1 MKKLAQHLLS
11 TNYLLLATLVLL
23 LTSFIFT
30 KTVWAAPINRGG
42 TWFVQPPAAW
52 QQTTFGTPAEEMSG
66 EKYGVFV
73 MTNVANTI
81 IAAAGGV
88 ETQVQTPTG
97 MIKQHQG
104 GAIQILAGL
113 TGTLYVTPPAS
124 SIEYLADLGQNL
136 GIVKPAYAQGIG
148 FKAFSPVLKLW
159 KAFRD
164 IAYLGFVVI
173 FVFIGFMIMFRR
185 RIDPRTVVTV
195 QEALPRIV
203 VTLLLITFS
212 YAIAGLLVDS
222 SEFLTRLI
230 GSTLNKNEFIAVKGS
245 ATDQQAALNKLYA
258 SNIFELVNPLR
269 NVDQLMAALGTAN
282 IPLVSDLKN
291 IPILGDLTIRLI
303 FILAG
308 IFIMFKIFFALIGP
322 YVSIILSI
330 IFAPFILLL
339 GAIPGSSGGL
349 TSWLRDLLSK
359 ILVFPATFAMLAMA
373 AILKGSAT
381 TPSTLFPGGNAD
393 WGVTGNYTIGWAP
406 ATIGAWGNV
415 VGDLVAFGI
424 LFTIPHV
431 VEIVQSAF
439 QVKPQPWQG
448 AAGAE
453 LKGAAGRLPII
464 GGLISGAMG

>member
-1 MKKLAQHLLS
+1 MLMKFSAKKLIFI
-11 TNYLLLATLVLL
+11 ATLLF
-23 LTSFIFT
+23 LTATFT
-30 KTVWAAPINRGG
+30 KTIFGAATNTGG
-42 TWFVQPPAAW
+42 SWFVQPPDAW
-52 QQTTFGTPAEEMSG
+52 SQKVFQTTDQG
-66 EKYGVFV
+66 EVFQERYV
-73 MTNVANTI
+73 LSIVTNIENSI
-81 IAAAGGV
+81 IAAVGG
-88 ETQVQTPTG
+88 TQVQIAQGPNG
-97 MIKQHQG
+97 PIYAYEG
-104 GAIQILAGL
+104 GAMNILAGL
-113 TGTLYVTPPAS
+113 TSTLYTTSPAS
-124 SIEYLADLGQNL
+124 SVEYLADVGQNL
-136 GIVKPAYAQGIG
+136 GIVKPAYAQGLG
-148 FKAFSPVLKLW
+148 FSAFSPILKIW

-164 IAYLGFVVI
+164 IAYLAFVVI
-173 FVFIGFMIMFRR
+173 FVVIGFMVMFRK

-212 YAIAGLLVDS
+212 YAIAGLIVDS
-222 SEFLTRLI
+222 SDFLTRLI

-245 ATDQQAALNKLYA
+245 SANQQASLNKLYA
-258 SNIFELVNPLR
+258 STVFELVNPLR
-269 NVDQLMAALGTAN
+269 NVDRLMQQLGTAN
-282 IPLVSDLKN
+282 IPLISDIKN

-359 ILVFPATFAMLAMA
+359 VLVFPATFAMLAIA
-373 AILKGSAT
+373 AIIKGSAT
-381 TPSTLFPGGNAD
+381 TPSALFPGGNAD
-393 WGVTGNYTIGWAP
+393 WGVAGNYSVGWAP
-406 ATIGAWGNV
+406 ATIGSWGSV

-431 VEIVQSAF
+431 VEIIQSSLG
-439 QVKPQPWQG
+439 VKAQPWQA

-453 LKGAAGRLPII
+453 LKGAAGRLPIV